1 MYSDVVDLRQFY
13 DAPLGHIAQRM
24 VRQRLRDVWPD
35 VRGQSVLGVG
45 YATPYLRA
53 LHDEA
58 ERTVAIMPAR
68 QGVVRWPP
76 GQRNLVAL
84 AEDAELPFADM
95 TFDRIVLV
103 HALEVTE
110 FWGGLLREC
119 WRVLAGGGRLLVV
132 VPGRR
137 GLWARVDRTP
147 FGHGHPYSAAQLQR
161 LLRDHHFVPEQVAR
175 ALYVPPFRSRFLI
188 RGAAAWERLGRR
200 WFPRF
205 AGVVMVE
212 ASKQLY
218 QRAQTGQVRQRR
230 RVLIPLPSGAVAR
243 TATRQ
248 ERGPLPSG

>member
-24 VRQRLRDVWPD
+24 VRRRVREVWPN

-45 YATPYLRA
+45 FATPYLRG
-53 LHDEA
+53 LQDEA

-68 QGVVRWPP
+68 QGVVRWPR
-76 GQRNLVAL
+76 GQANRVAL
-84 AEDAELPFADM
+84 SEDVELPFADL

-110 FWGGLLREC
+110 SWAGLLREC
-119 WRVLAGGGRLLVV
+119 WRVLAGGGRLLVI

-137 GLWARVDRTP
+137 GLWARADRTP

-175 ALYVPPFRSRFLI
+175 ALYVPPFRSRFLM
-188 RGAAAWERLGRR
+188 RSAAAAATS
-200 WFPRF
+200 P
-205 AGVVMVE
+205 
-212 ASKQLY
+212 
-218 QRAQTGQVRQRR
+218 
-230 RVLIPLPSGAVAR
+230 PS
-243 TATRQ
+243 TLATTY
-248 ERGPLPSG
+248 

>member
-24 VRQRLRDVWPD
+24 VRQKLRTLWPD
-35 VRGQSVLGVG
+35 LRGQSVLGVG
-45 YATPYLRA
+45 YATPYLRGLA
-53 LHDEA
+53 DDA
-58 ERTVAIMPAR
+58 ERCVAIMPAR
-68 QGVVRWPP
+68 QGVVRWPKGRP
-76 GQRNLVAL
+76 NRVAL
-84 AEDAELPFADM
+84 AEDGELPFADM
-95 TFDRIVLV
+95 TFDRVMLV

-110 FWGGLLREC
+110 SWAGLLRES

-137 GLWARVDRTP
+137 GLWSRVDRTP

-188 RGAAAWERLGRR
+188 RSAAAWERIGQR

-212 ASKQLY
+212 ATKQLY
-218 QRAQTGQVRQRR
+218 QRAQPGHVRR
-230 RVLIPLPSGAVAR
+230 RRPILVPVPGGAVAQTSR
-243 TATRQ
+243 REMQPPTA
-248 ERGPLPSG
+248 

>member
-24 VRQRLRDVWPD
+24 VRRRLRDVWPD
-35 VRGQSVLGVG
+35 VHGQSVLGVG
-45 YATPYLRA
+45 YPIPYLRG
-53 LHDEA
+53 LLDEA
-58 ERTVAIMPAR
+58 ERAVAIMPAR
-68 QGVVRWPP
+68 QGVVRWPE

-84 AEDAELPFADM
+84 AEDVDLPFADM
-95 TFDRIVLV
+95 TFDRVMLV

-110 FWGGLLREC
+110 SWGDLLREC
-119 WRVLAGGGRLLVV
+119 WRVLAGGGRLLVI

-137 GLWARVDRTP
+137 GLWSRVDRTP

-161 LLRDHHFVPEQVAR
+161 LLRDHNFVPEQVAR
-175 ALYVPPFRSRFLI
+175 ALYVPPFRSRMLI

-205 AGVVMVE
+205 AGVVMIE

-218 QRAQTGQVRQRR
+218 QRALPGRVRRHR
-230 RVLIPLPSGAVAR
+230 PLLVPVPGGAVAR
-243 TATRQ
+243 SVKRDPA
-248 ERGPLPSG
+248 

>member
-24 VRQRLRDVWPD
+24 VRRRVRDVWPD

-45 YATPYLRA
+45 FATPYLRG

-76 GQRNLVAL
+76 GQPNRVAL
-84 AEDAELPFADM
+84 AEDVELPFADM
-95 TFDRIVLV
+95 TFDRIVLA

-110 FWGGLLREC
+110 SWAGLLREC
-119 WRVLAGGGRLLVV
+119 WRVLTGGGRLLVV

-137 GLWARVDRTP
+137 GLWARADRTP

-175 ALYVPPFRSRFLI
+175 ALYVPPFRSRVLM
-188 RGAAAWERLGRR
+188 RSAAAWERIGQR

-218 QRAQTGQVRQRR
+218 QRAQTGQVRRHR
-230 RVLIPLPSGAVAR
+230 PVLMPVPSGAVAHTSR
-243 TATRQ
+243 R
-248 ERGPLPSG
+248 EIRGPVDVD